1 MPKFDAKFSEEVPT
15 ECLETKKKS
24 CFDHIIYLF
33 FSSSVML
40 ICEGTKWNVFTR
52 EFRALNCATFPAGK
66 HFALYLYPER
76 FARLV
81 PRLTSDFNLMFTDAT
96 VTQATAKPES
106 GPVDRFQPLNKR
118 NYSFEYNTSCTQAFW
133 CLSKLVWERQLF
145 ISPKMLQCFLLWRK
159 KQKTKTMCVCACVHR
174 NVETQIAVECRNFWH
189 VQTA

>member
-1 MPKFDAKFSEEVPT
+1 
-15 ECLETKKKS
+15 
-24 CFDHIIYLF
+24 
-33 FSSSVML
+33 ML

-52 EFRALNCATFPAGK
+52 EFRALNCATFTAGK

-81 PRLTSDFNLMFTDAT
+81 LRLTSDFNLMFTDAT

-106 GPVDRFQPLNKR
+106 GPVDRFQPLNKP
-118 NYSFEYNTSCTQAFW
+118 NNSFEYNTSCTQAFW

-159 KQKTKTMCVCACVHR
+159 KQNKNNVCMCMCAQKRGVT
-174 NVETQIAVECRNFWH
+174 NSSWTQKLLACLNCLKGQSADTRTHTFPWQH
-189 VQTA
+189 TSPFRKH